1 MKSGI
6 LISMLL
12 FLLTGC
18 SDAATSSDNE
28 FIQACLS
35 TSNMSEELCE
45 CIAAKVRAEL
55 SDDGFAFLVA
65 TLNENQKAADELR
78 AKMPLDEMAHAGM
91 FMVSAPAACAG
102 EQ

>member
-12 FLLTGC
+12 FLLAGC
-18 SDAATSSDNE
+18 SDSATSSDND
-28 FIQACLS
+28 FVQACLS
-35 TSNMSEELCE
+35 NSNMGEELCG
-45 CIAAKVRAEL
+45 CIAANARAEL
-55 SDDGFAFLVA
+55 SDNGFDFLVA
-65 TLNENQKAADELR
+65 AWNKDEKARDELG
-78 AKMPLDEMAHAGM
+78 AKMQLDEMASTTM